1 MGSGPGAAPPRS
13 GPPASLVE
21 PPAPAPEGW
30 LRLGS
35 GFGVPAAWTAFCI
48 AILPFLIYIV
58 LYIPWS
64 MPWQGQTAATGPE
77 PAIACW
83 SADPHTG
90 ACLDSW
96 PSGHTGQTLWDLTVA
111 MYGYHND
118 LRAAHPASSPW
129 WAWPLDLKPVWF
141 DSGGDVPGMFSWIHD
156 GGNPALW
163 WMAIVGVAFISWQAF
178 KRRNLGLGLVAMA
191 FFWQWLS
198 WSRIDRAAF
207 QYHFYTALP
216 FFLLALAYFLAEL
229 WHGPSRRTWL
239 LARVAGASAL
249 LTPGLLWLLKPELCG
264 LARVDTTEYYQN
276 AVCGTGTGDVV
287 ITTRVFLIAV
297 VLMAALAAMALALWR
312 LERSR
317 HEGRTNGG
325 RMLPIMVPAGIGFA
339 LIQWLGAA
347 GPGGVLIRASLPAD
361 SLTFIPVT
369 LGVAGS
375 YFALTARNP
384 RRFVLGACA
393 IAVAVFA
400 FMYPD
405 LSALWLPS
413 TIQGIYA
420 VTSPTWMYGFEF
432 ATNLQASPAVK
443 VISAG
448 SVVATLAALLVA
460 GTAAWAAGERRLTVG
475 RRRAGLSGPADSPE
489 AAPPES
495 DT

>member
-1 MGSGPGAAPPRS
+1 
-13 GPPASLVE
+13 
-21 PPAPAPEGW
+21 
-30 LRLGS
+30 
-35 GFGVPAAWTAFCI
+35 
-48 AILPFLIYIV
+48 
-58 LYIPWS
+58 
-64 MPWQGQTAATGPE
+64 
-77 PAIACW
+77 
-83 SADPHTG
+83 
-90 ACLDSW
+90 
-96 PSGHTGQTLWDLTVA
+96 
-111 MYGYHND
+111 
-118 LRAAHPASSPW
+118 
-129 WAWPLDLKPVWF
+129 
-141 DSGGDVPGMFSWIHD
+141 
-156 GGNPALW
+156 
-163 WMAIVGVAFISWQAF
+163 
-178 KRRNLGLGLVAMA
+178 
-191 FFWQWLS
+191 
-198 WSRIDRAAF
+198 
-207 QYHFYTALP
+207 
-216 FFLLALAYFLAEL
+216 
-229 WHGPSRRTWL
+229 
-239 LARVAGASAL
+239 
-249 LTPGLLWLLKPELCG
+249 
-264 LARVDTTEYYQN
+264 
-276 AVCGTGTGDVV
+276 
-287 ITTRVFLIAV
+287 
-297 VLMAALAAMALALWR
+297 
-312 LERSR
+312 
-317 HEGRTNGG
+317 
-325 RMLPIMVPAGIGFA
+325 MLPIMVPAGIGFA